1 MVTLKT
7 RTDIVTKGTK
17 LNAQVVPSSVPV
29 IKNLQNMHEKSLP
42 PTGARRRTRMELEYP
57 SQPEDRGWARLQLE
71 LIQLDSELEGKGVV
85 GTPKYPDLH
94 GY

>member
-7 RTDIVTKGTK
+7 RTDRDIVTKGTK

-57 SQPEDRGWARLQLE
+57 SQPEDRGWARLQL
-71 LIQLDSELEGKGVV
+71 IQLDSELEGKGVV